1 MRRPGGLGKDPVRA
15 ERRAAALAAIDED
28 WNPAALGWTVDWQ
41 RHYAYLTQLLDEGAR
56 LNAITPGVTRHGED
70 IGRWL
75 ATQRRNFDRL
85 NAEQQTRLGALGI
98 TAARAVH
105 ARTAPAKTSAATTS
119 GRGAEAFH
127 KGVTALAQYLAREGG
142 GAPGRSHV
150 EQLPD
155 GSEHRTGVWLAN
167 QRQRRDRLNTGQLAA
182 LAELGMEWASQ

>member
-1 MRRPGGLGKDPVRA
+1 MRA
-15 ERRAAALAAIDED
+15 EQRAAALAAIDAD
-28 WNPAALGWTVDWQ
+28 WNPATRGWTVDCQ
-41 RHYAYLTQLLDEGAR
+41 RHYAYLAQLLDEGAR

-75 ATQRRNFDRL
+75 ATQRRDWNRL
-85 NAEQQTRLGALGI
+85 NAEQQTRLGKLGV
-98 TAARAVH
+98 TPARVVR
-105 ARTAPAKTSAATTS
+105 ARSTPAKTSAATTS

-150 EQLPD
+150 ERLPD

-167 QRQRRDRLNTGQLAA
+167 QRQRRDRLNPAQLEALAA
-182 LAELGMEWASQ
+182 LGVQWAR